1 MYHRVCARSTL
12 SGPGQGVLVPA
23 AIGGGIVPALRV
35 AFHLTCWGRSGCDR
49 EGRRGWLG
57 RGKID
62 RVRDAIVGIPVN
74 PFQVVNI
81 CLRSVATLDVDF
93 VWGLEIRPI
102 STTARGQQRAN
113 Q

>member
-1 MYHRVCARSTL
+1 
-12 SGPGQGVLVPA
+12 
-23 AIGGGIVPALRV
+23 
-35 AFHLTCWGRSGCDR
+35 
-49 EGRRGWLG
+49 
-57 RGKID
+57 
-62 RVRDAIVGIPVN
+62 VN